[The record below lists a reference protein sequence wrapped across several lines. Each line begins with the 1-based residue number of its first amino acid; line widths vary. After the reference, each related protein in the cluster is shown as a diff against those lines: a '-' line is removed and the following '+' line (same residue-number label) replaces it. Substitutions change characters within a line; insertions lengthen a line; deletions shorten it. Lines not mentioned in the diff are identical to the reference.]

1 MTADAPAPDAATSF
15 DVIVLGGGAVGEN
28 VAQYATE
35 GTDLTAAIVEGEP
48 LGGECSYYACMPSK
62 ALAAPLAV
70 ADAAAHLPGI
80 TTPEVDAEAPLA
92 RRDTWVSHYSDEGQ
106 VSWAE
111 GGGAHVVRGHGRL
124 VGEREVE
131 VSGADGRAPRRLVA
145 ERAVVLAT
153 GSVPRIPAE
162 PRDLAPWT
170 SHDATGVV
178 EVPDEL
184 VIVGGGV
191 VAVEAAT
198 WMAALGSRVTM
209 LARGDALA
217 ARNGAVRRPPRA
229 RGARGLGVDVRL
241 GASVVGGV
249 REGARETGL
258 GRVHGGRVRLEVE
271 PDGRRDT
278 LEADEV
284 LVATGRR
291 PRLDD
296 VGLES
301 VGLSPEDVTGGGT
314 SPDWSHAVGD
324 ASGETPLTHWGKYRA
339 RVIGQRILAAAT
351 GEAAEPVPDQ
361 VPVPQVVFTDP
372 QVAAV
377 GLTEAEARE
386 AGHRVVTA
394 QVPFSGAAGSAPLR
408 DDVTGTAQIVVDL
421 ETRTLVG
428 ATFVGPEAS
437 ESLHAATIAIVGA
450 VPVHVRAMRCR
461 ATRPPRSCGCD
472 CSRRA
477 PRARGPAEPSPLPSP
492 SAAPP
497 FGGDDR
503 SHWRPVRRVR
513 WDGGHRRPT
522 APGGPCSSDC
532 ADSGARSREARRRR
546 RAEGPALVAD
556 AHPHPVRP
564 GPR

>member
-1 MTADAPAPDAATSF
+1 MTADAPSPDAATSF

-35 GTDLTAAIVEGEP
+35 GTDLTAAIVEGEL

-62 ALAAPLAV
+62 ALLRPLAV

-80 TTPEVDAEAPLA
+80 TTPEVDAEALLA

-111 GGGAHVVRGHGRL
+111 GAGLHVVRGHGRL

-131 VSGADGRAPRRLVA
+131 VVGADGRAPQRLVA

-153 GSVPRIPAE
+153 GSVPRIPAQL
-162 PRDLAPWT
+162 RDLAPWT
-170 SHDATGVV
+170 SRDATGVV

-209 LARGDALA
+209 LARGDALL
-217 ARNGAVRRPPRA
+217 
-229 RGARGLGVDVRL
+229 RGLEPFAGRHVLEALRGLGVDVRL
-241 GASVVGGV
+241 GASVLSGS
-249 REGARETGL
+249 REDARETGL
-258 GRVHGGRVRLEVE
+258 GRVHGGRVRLEAE
-271 PDGRRDT
+271 SDGRSDT

-296 VGLES
+296 VGLET

-314 SPDWSHAVGD
+314 LPDWLHAVGD
-324 ASGETPLTHWGKYRA
+324 ASGEAPLTHWGKYRA

-351 GEAAEPVPDQ
+351 GETAEPVPDQ

-386 AGHRVVTA
+386 AGHQVVTA
-394 QVPFSGAAGSAPLR
+394 QVPFGGAAGSALLR
-408 DDVTGTAQIVVDL
+408 DDVDGTAQIVVDL

-437 ESLHAATIAIVGA
+437 ELLHAATIAIVGA
-450 VPVHVRAMRCR
+450 VPVHVLRHAVPSYPAASELWLRLLEELPRELRA
-461 ATRPPRSCGCD
+461 G
-472 CSRRA
+472 
-477 PRARGPAEPSPLPSP
+477 
-492 SAAPP
+492 
-497 FGGDDR
+497 
-503 SHWRPVRRVR
+503 
-513 WDGGHRRPT
+513 
-522 APGGPCSSDC
+522 
-532 ADSGARSREARRRR
+532 
-546 RAEGPALVAD
+546 
-556 AHPHPVRP
+556 
-564 GPR
+564 

>member
-1 MTADAPAPDAATSF
+1 MAADAPSPDAATSF

-35 GTDLTAAIVEGEP
+35 GTDLTAAIVEGEL

-62 ALAAPLAV
+62 ALLRPLAV
-70 ADAAAHLPGI
+70 ADAAANLPGI
-80 TTPEVDAEAPLA
+80 TTPEVDAEALLA
-92 RRDTWVSHYSDEGQ
+92 RRDTWVSHYSDASQ
-106 VSWAE
+106 VDWAE
-111 GGGAHVVRGHGRL
+111 GAGLQVVRGHGRL

-131 VSGADGRAPRRLVA
+131 VVGADGRGPQRLRA

-153 GSVPRIPAE
+153 GSVPVIPAE
-162 PRDLAPWT
+162 LRELAPWT
-170 SHDATGVV
+170 SRDATGVV

-198 WMAALGSRVTM
+198 WMAALGTRVTM
-209 LARGDALA
+209 LVRGDALL
-217 ARNGAVRRPPRA
+217 
-229 RGARGLGVDVRL
+229 RGLEPFAGEHVLEALRGLGVDVRL
-241 GASVVGGV
+241 GASVVGGE

-258 GRVHGGRVRLEVE
+258 GRLHGGRVRLEVE
-271 PDGRRDT
+271 SDDRRDT

-296 VGLES
+296 VGLGT
-301 VGLSPEDVTGGGT
+301 VGLSPEDVTGGGAL
-314 SPDWSHAVGD
+314 PDWLHAVGD
-324 ASGETPLTHWGKYRA
+324 ASGEAPLTHWGKYRA

-351 GEAAEPVPDQ
+351 GEATEPVPDQ

-377 GLTEAEARE
+377 GLTEADARE

-394 QVPFSGAAGSAPLR
+394 QVPFGGAAGSALLR

-421 ETRTLVG
+421 GTRTLVG

-437 ESLHAATIAIVGA
+437 ELLHAATIAIVGTVRVHALRHA
-450 VPVHVRAMRCR
+450 VPSYPAASELWLRLLEEL
-461 ATRPPRSCGCD
+461 
-472 CSRRA
+472 
-477 PRARGPAEPSPLPSP
+477 PRAL
-492 SAAPP
+492 
-497 FGGDDR
+497 
-503 SHWRPVRRVR
+503 
-513 WDGGHRRPT
+513 
-522 APGGPCSSDC
+522 
-532 ADSGARSREARRRR
+532 
-546 RAEGPALVAD
+546 RAG
-556 AHPHPVRP
+556 
-564 GPR
+564 